1 MLRLAVLVAGLGL
14 AVGYDDRYA
23 LRGADRGDAYGAGDG
38 YGDGYGGGDGDAGG
52 RGSPEKRRPHR
63 KVTKPKVAGRA
74 HESPRPPPLD
84 DAKFD
89 PGEPELKSISQWW
102 PVDTEL
108 SPFVAAPKV
117 SESLS
122 L

>member
-1 MLRLAVLVAGLGL
+1 MVNPTLAK
-14 AVGYDDRYA
+14 DRPAKQPPA
-23 LRGADRGDAYGAGDG
+23 LPPDS
-38 YGDGYGGGDGDAGG
+38 DGDAGG